1 MIIPL
6 LTLLLLS
13 ATNAFQTPVK
23 PLHLTF
29 LNSKINDKID
39 LSSTKVV
46 NNENLCAGEKKV
58 YCRCWKSETFPL
70 CDGSHVGHNKETGDN
85 VGPLILAADKV
96 EEASSSS
103 VDCNEVKKAS
113 VLSKIKNILGFGDN
127 TNTDGL
133 TTRERLAKMG
143 LSALLSYGWVSN
155 MSYAVTLSLSWYG
168 FSKKVSFKWQV
179 QE

>member
-1 MIIPL
+1 M
-6 LTLLLLS
+6 
-13 ATNAFQTPVK
+13 
-23 PLHLTF
+23 
-29 LNSKINDKID
+29 
-39 LSSTKVV
+39 
-46 NNENLCAGEKKV
+46 
-58 YCRCWKSETFPL
+58 
-70 CDGSHVGHNKETGDN
+70 GHNKETGDN

-127 TNTDGL
+127 KNTDGL

-168 FSKKVSFKWQV
+168 FSKKVSFKWQA